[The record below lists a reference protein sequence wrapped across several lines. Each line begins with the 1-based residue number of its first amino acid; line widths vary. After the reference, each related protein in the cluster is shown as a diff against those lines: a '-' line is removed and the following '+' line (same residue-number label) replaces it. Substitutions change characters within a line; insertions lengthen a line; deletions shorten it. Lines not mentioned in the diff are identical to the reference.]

1 MSVCASGYIFI
12 YPEQH
17 HAGIQGG
24 AAAKRARMSPDQ
36 TQELRSLA
44 VLVKKGSAKR
54 GPLAVTR
61 SDSKAAALYL
71 SST

>member
-1 MSVCASGYIFI
+1 MPL

-24 AAAKRARMSPDQ
+24 AKRARMSPDQ